1 MVQFLCNFV
10 KDSAEFFP
18 ILKSSDHS
26 DAQSNPPMS
35 QFVTLPLPTVARQA
49 LRIIR
54 DPLNFLTAATRRY
67 GPLLHADLGGVPVY
81 VLNTPETIRHVLI
94 NNQRNYTKATP
105 QFETFKLVTGNGLL
119 NSDGDFWRQQRRIA
133 QPAFHQRRLQTLDSL
148 IVSEAQILLKRWQM
162 QAGARLDI
170 EHEMLT
176 LTLPIVCQA
185 LFGVDVRARAHELVE
200 LTAAGL
206 DYAMFRARVLLPI
219 PLSWPLPINRRFRH
233 SQARLDA
240 FIYDLIAARRADPA
254 EHNDLLALLLDAVH
268 SDGQP
273 LSDMMIRDEVMTMLV
288 AGYETVA
295 TGLTWTWH
303 LLATE
308 PEAAAQLRA
317 ELKAVLDGRAPTL
330 SDLPQLPYLR
340 MVVEEAWRLYPP
352 AWLITRRATATDE
365 IAGARIPAG
374 AVMVISPYVL
384 HHSAEYWPAPDR
396 FDPTRFQSGAPAPTH
411 CTFLPF
417 GAGPRLCIGNRLAE
431 VEAQLILATLAPH
444 FAPVHVS
451 TRPVALNPLVTI
463 RPRGGLPMQ
472 LHPVA

>member
-1 MVQFLCNFV
+1 M
-10 KDSAEFFP
+10 
-18 ILKSSDHS
+18 SD
-26 DAQSNPPMS
+26 
-35 QFVTLPLPTVARQA
+35 FVTLPLVTVARQA
-49 LRIIR
+49 PRIIR
-54 DPLNFLTAATRRY
+54 DPLNFLTAATQRY

-81 VLNTPETIRHVLI
+81 VLNTPESIRHVLI

-119 NSDGDFWRQQRRIA
+119 NSDGAFWLQQRRIA
-133 QPAFHQRRLQTLDSL
+133 QPAFHQRRLQALDSL
-148 IVSEAQILLKRWQM
+148 IVSEAQALLKRWQV
-162 QAGARLDI
+162 QAGATLDL

-185 LFGVDVRARAHELVE
+185 LFGADVRARAHELVA
-200 LTAAGL
+200 LTAVGL

-219 PLSWPLPINRRFRH
+219 PLNWPLPINRRFRH

-254 EHNDLLALLLDAVH
+254 GHDDLLTLLLEAVNG
-268 SDGQP
+268 DGRP
-273 LSDMMIRDEVMTMLV
+273 LSDTQIRDEVMTMIV

-303 LLATE
+303 LLANE
-308 PEAAAQLRA
+308 PAAAAQLRA
-317 ELKAVLDGRAPTL
+317 ELHSVLAGRAPAL
-330 SDLPQLPYLR
+330 ADLPQLPFVR

-352 AWLITRRATATDE
+352 AWLITRRATAADE
-365 IAGARIPAG
+365 IAGANIPAG

-396 FDPTRFQSGAPAPTH
+396 FDPTRFRTGAPAPTQ

-431 VEAQLILATLAPH
+431 MEAQLILATLAPH
-444 FAPVHVS
+444 FAPTHIAA
-451 TRPVALNPLVTI
+451 RPVALNPLVTI
-463 RPRGGLPMQ
+463 RPRGGLPMR
-472 LHPVA
+472 LIPAT